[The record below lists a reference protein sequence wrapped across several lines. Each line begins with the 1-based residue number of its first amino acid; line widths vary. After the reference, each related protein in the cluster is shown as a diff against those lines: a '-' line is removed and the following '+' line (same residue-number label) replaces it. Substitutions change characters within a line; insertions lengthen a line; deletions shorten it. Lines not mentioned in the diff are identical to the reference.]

1 MTTWQEFEQQA
12 PALAPRIRA
21 RFTAHRHHVLAT
33 LKRDGSPRVS
43 GTEVDFR
50 GGELF
55 LGSMSGAVK
64 AADLRRDGRCALHSN
79 PGPGTDMPG
88 GDAKL
93 SLLAVELTDPAEI
106 AAYEAGLPE
115 PPPGPYHA
123 FRLEVTGAALT
134 EVVGDHLEISSWR
147 PGRAVRTVER
157 R

>member
-12 PALAPRIRA
+12 PDLAPRIRA

-33 LKRDGSPRVS
+33 LK
-43 GTEVDFR
+43 
-50 GGELF
+50 
-55 LGSMSGAVK
+55 
-64 AADLRRDGRCALHSN
+64 RDGRCALHSN

-123 FRLEVTGAALT
+123 FRLELTGAALT

-147 PGRAVRTVER
+147 PGGPVEVVER